1 MAVRSDIRNI
11 AIVAHVDHGKTTLL
25 DALLRQTGQLRS
37 TPVDAERVMD
47 SGDLEQEKGITILAK
62 NTAITH
68 RGVRI
73 NVVDTP
79 GHADFGGE
87 VERALAMVDAV
98 LLLVDAA
105 EGPLP
110 QTRFVLR
117 KALAKDLPTIVVL
130 NKVDRRDARTAE
142 VLDEVYQ
149 LYLDLDA
156 DDHQI
161 EFPVVSCVAREG
173 RAAIGVATVEGLDD
187 DLGVLLDLLLSA
199 VPAPEHDL
207 DHPLQAAVTNLDASA
222 YVGRLALCRIHHG
235 TLRKGATV
243 AWCRGDGDRTT
254 VRITELYRAEG
265 LERLPAIE
273 AGPGDIAAVAGIP
286 DIMIG
291 DTLTDVDDPR
301 PLEPLTVDE
310 PALSMLVGVN
320 TAPLSGQDGSKVTAR
335 QVRNRLDT
343 ELIGNVSIRVNDVG
357 RPDAW
362 EVQGRGEL
370 QLAVLVETMRREG
383 FELTVGKPAVV
394 IRDIDGVPHE
404 PVERVT
410 IDAPALHVG
419 AVTELLAGRRGR
431 MEHIHHTGSD
441 WVRIEHL
448 VPARGLVGMR
458 TELLTRTR
466 GEAVI
471 HHTFERWEP
480 WLGELDARP
489 FGSLVADRTGSTT
502 TYALH
507 PLTDRGTLYI
517 QPGDQVYEG
526 MVIGRR
532 NRPDDLDVNVA
543 KERKVTNV
551 RQSTAEELV
560 RLPPPESLTL
570 EQALERIAPD
580 ECVEV
585 TPTAV
590 RMRKVTLDK
599 TQRARSAKRVRNAV

>member
-1 MAVRSDIRNI
+1 
-11 AIVAHVDHGKTTLL
+11 
-25 DALLRQTGQLRS
+25 
-37 TPVDAERVMD
+37 
-47 SGDLEQEKGITILAK
+47 
-62 NTAITH
+62 
-68 RGVRI
+68 
-73 NVVDTP
+73 
-79 GHADFGGE
+79 
-87 VERALAMVDAV
+87 
-98 LLLVDAA
+98 
-105 EGPLP
+105 
-110 QTRFVLR
+110 
-117 KALAKDLPTIVVL
+117 
-130 NKVDRRDARTAE
+130 
-142 VLDEVYQ
+142 
-149 LYLDLDA
+149 
-156 DDHQI
+156 
-161 EFPVVSCVAREG
+161 
-173 RAAIGVATVEGLDD
+173 
-187 DLGVLLDLLLSA
+187 
-199 VPAPEHDL
+199 
-207 DHPLQAAVTNLDASA
+207 
-222 YVGRLALCRIHHG
+222 
-235 TLRKGATV
+235 V

-291 DTLTDVDDPR
+291 DTLTDVNDPR

-599 TQRARSAKRVRNAV
+599 TQRARAAKRVRNAV